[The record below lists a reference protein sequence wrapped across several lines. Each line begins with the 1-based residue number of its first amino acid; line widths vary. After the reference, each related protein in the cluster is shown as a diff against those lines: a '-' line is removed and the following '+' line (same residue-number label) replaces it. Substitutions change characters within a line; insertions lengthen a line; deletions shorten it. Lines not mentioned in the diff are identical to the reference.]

1 MFNKLKEILFKN
13 AKKSTQS
20 IQINYE
26 KKKALTDH
34 VTYPDFQYLNVLV
47 DERPKCHWA
56 SLFQLIEKID
66 GSSNE
71 SIPKETWLACD
82 KYGKNVCLYI
92 YKENS
97 ESSFSTQ
104 VLEPGKTISILYP
117 ELISGNAILINAKNY
132 DFCYVF
138 NAPLNVV
145 YEEADK
151 ILKAADAKH
160 KAELIECFGCDKKV
174 FEAEMMNAD
183 CCKLAYFCSEV
194 GFLF

>member
-1 MFNKLKEILFKN
+1 MFNKLKEIFFKN

-47 DERPKCHWA
+47 DERHKHHWA